1 MEAQYGALKGRPF
14 RHLKTELFPDP
25 DTHKS
30 GNLDPDLSELA
41 LDWKATS
48 GYKSPSKRCLSTTLL
63 SRINIC

>member
-1 MEAQYGALKGRPF
+1 MEHESVYRQF
-14 RHLKTELFPDP
+14 RHLKTELYPDQ

-30 GNLDPDLSELA
+30 GKLDPDLSELA

-48 GYKSPSKRCLSTTLL
+48 GYESPSKRCRSTTLL

>member
-25 DTHKS
+25 DTHKN

-41 LDWKATS
+41 LDGKATS
-48 GYKSPSKRCLSTTLL
+48 GYESPSKRCRSTTLL
-63 SRINIC
+63 AISH